1 MCLHYDPVI
10 PLSVLYPGEMKTYNP
25 HPHPPTQKLPS
36 SFIHISNLET
46 IQMFIN
52 RCLDKQMWYS
62 KKMEYYSAMKRY
74 ELMKHTTKG
83 VILKKKSMLIIQHKL
98 GHF

>member
-1 MCLHYDPVI
+1 
-10 PLSVLYPGEMKTYNP
+10 
-25 HPHPPTQKLPS
+25 
-36 SFIHISNLET
+36 
-46 IQMFIN
+46 MFIN

-62 KKMEYYSAMKRY
+62 QKMEYYSAMKRY

-98 GHF
+98 GHFKINYIFNFKKSRNQETQVPIVNKAPSKIA